1 LADELQFGLLMEKR
15 PSKNQAQESLQE
27 LSQVI
32 SGCSATGVLAMIDRF
47 DVKNLRGPSRALLA
61 PLYFRAVESR
71 RDEPIVRDEQADGLI
86 RKLDFDFTVFDADPI
101 TQVATVLRT
110 KRFDE
115 WTEDFLSR
123 NRGGVVVN
131 IGCGLDTRFYRVD
144 DGVVRW
150 FDLDLPDVIRLRQ
163 NLLDESER
171 CRCIGCSALD
181 PSWMQE
187 VSDPAPQAILFLAEG
202 VFPYLEQVDTRRLVG
217 ALIARFPGSQ
227 LIFDAVSPLQA
238 ALSVFHPSLSILGAR
253 FRWGLASGNAAER
266 WVPGLRLLREDYY
279 LDRPLA
285 RLGWLAF
292 FLLLPQVSR
301 GFVVLEYK
309 LGGSES

>member
-1 LADELQFGLLMEKR
+1 M
-15 PSKNQAQESLQE
+15 
-27 LSQVI
+27 
-32 SGCSATGVLAMIDRF
+32 AMIDRF

-71 RDEPIVRDEQADGLI
+71 REKPIVRDDYADYLV
-86 RKLDFDFTVFDADPI
+86 RQLDFDFTVFDSDPI

-187 VSDPAPQAILFLAEG
+187 VSDTAPQATLFLAEE
-202 VFPYLEQVDTRRLVG
+202 VLPYMEQGDPRRLVG
-217 ALIARFPGSQ
+217 ELSVRFPGSQ

-238 ALSVFHPSLSILGAR
+238 SLSQFHPSLRILGAR
-253 FRWGLASGNAAER
+253 FRWGLAGARAAER
-266 WVPGLRLLREDYY
+266 WVPGLRLLRQDYY
-279 LDRPLA
+279 LDRPVA
-285 RLGWLAF
+285 RLGWYAF

-309 LGGSES
+309 LGGSESCSGGPLHTMHPSAPKRPP